1 MSEQEIFSMI
11 IDELTEHALE
21 ERRKE
26 LSAENKD
33 YNAELLPLSRQLE
46 AVLARL
52 AKEDADIINRYINKS
67 SAIADSDCTFLYIRG
82 AKDCVR
88 LLKGLGVI

>member
-26 LSAENKD
+26 LALENKD
-33 YNAELLPLSRQLE
+33 YNAELLPLSRQLDT
-46 AVLARL
+46 VLNKL
-52 AKEDADIINRYINKS
+52 AEDDADIINRYINKS
-67 SAIADSDCTFLYIRG
+67 AAIADNDCTFLYIQG

>member
-26 LSAENKD
+26 LAAKNKD
-33 YNAELLPLSRQLE
+33 YNADLLPLSRQLE
-46 AVLARL
+46 TIVSRL
-52 AKEDADIINRYINKS
+52 LKEDADIINRYINKS
-67 SAIADSDCTFLYIRG
+67 SAIADGDCTFLYIQG